1 MAATLILAYLAGSIP
16 VGYLVPRLAAG
27 IDIRAF
33 GSGNPGFTNVYRAA
47 GVLPGVIVLVLDI
60 GKGVLAV
67 SLARILGGG
76 DGAAV
81 LAGLAAIVGHV
92 TTPFLRF
99 RGGKGVATAAG
110 VFFTLVPLATA
121 IALLVFAV
129 IVAATRYVSVGSMS
143 AAASLPL
150 LVAVLPRLR
159 GEAFRIAPF
168 LLTLA
173 VAVLIVLRHR
183 ANLRRLLAGTESRF
197 SFRRNGGS

>member
-27 IDIRAF
+27 IDIRAV

-81 LAGLAAIVGHV
+81 LAGLAAIVGHM

-110 VFFTLVPLATA
+110 VFFTLVPLATT

-129 IVAATRYVSVGSMS
+129 VVAATRYVSLGSMS
-143 AAASLPL
+143 AATSLPM
-150 LVAVLPRLR
+150 LVAVLPRIR
-159 GEAFRIAPF
+159 GEAFRMAPF